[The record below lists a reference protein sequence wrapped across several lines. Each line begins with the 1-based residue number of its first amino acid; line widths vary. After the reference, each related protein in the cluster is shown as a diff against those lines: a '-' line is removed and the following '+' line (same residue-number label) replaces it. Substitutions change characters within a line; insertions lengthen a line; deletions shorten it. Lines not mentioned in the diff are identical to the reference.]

1 MNALIGSTGL
11 IGKKLLSLVNVDK
24 QFNSSNI
31 DEIANGTFD
40 IVYCA
45 APSGNRLYA
54 NQHSSIDSASIDQ
67 LINCL
72 STVTATT
79 FILISTV
86 DTLHSSNSVYGSNR
100 KKLENFVKHRFP
112 NAHIIRL
119 CTLIDKAITKNVLYD
134 LTNGA
139 YISSINIDHVV
150 QWYPLDQ
157 LSNDINIII
166 KNNIAEINLVSEPIS
181 NKEIIDAFFAH
192 YNDQLKPGHQ
202 NVPYNITC
210 KHSELFGSPGN
221 YTLTKES
228 VFDAIKKYLL

>member
-11 IGKKLLSLVNVDK
+11 IGKKLLLANVDK

-31 DEIANGTFD
+31 NEIANCTFD

-54 NQHSSIDSASIDQ
+54 NQHPHIDSASVDQ
-67 LINCL
+67 LISYL

-86 DTLHSSNSVYGSNR
+86 DTLYAPNSVYGSNR

-112 NAHIIRL
+112 TAHIIRL
-119 CTLIDKAITKNVLYD
+119 CTLIDKEITKNVLYD
-134 LTNGA
+134 LTNDA
-139 YISSINIDHVV
+139 YISSINVDHIV
-150 QWYPLDQ
+150 QWYPLDR
-157 LSNDINIII
+157 LSNDINTII
-166 KNNIAEINLVSEPIS
+166 KNNIAEINLVSEPIR
-181 NKEIIDAFFAH
+181 NKDIIDAFFAH
-192 YNDQLKPGHQ
+192 YNDQLAPGQ
-202 NVPYNITC
+202 QTTPYNITC
-210 KHSELFGSPGN
+210 NHSELFGNPGN

-228 VFDAIKKYLL
+228 VFNAIKNYLL